1 MSKLDEVLFSDKKI
15 SDILEEIYNSHKLKN
30 LELVE
35 LQQDIKTRITGTDEN
50 NEPIDPGTI
59 SILSPVLV
67 NYVDLSIKNDE
78 NLIKMVTIAQK
89 IISTSE
95 NTENNFY
102 LSVDERK
109 FLLDKVK
116 EDNKE
121 ILLENKIQNE

>member
-1 MSKLDEVLFSDKKI
+1 M
-15 SDILEEIYNSHKLKN
+15 
-30 LELVE
+30 
-35 LQQDIKTRITGTDEN
+35 
-50 NEPIDPGTI
+50 
-59 SILSPVLV
+59 LV